1 MNGKD
6 LHVHLNGD
14 EAMCFGSAFIAA
26 NSSSS
31 MKVKQVFLTAHPQ
44 YDVTLKISPLD
55 PTEAMSEEDQ
65 KAEGVE
71 ESDIIKYYQDIK
83 LFNTTDYMGKS
94 KGLSMNY
101 NRNMKLELF
110 RVDGEDAEPEL
121 LETFSIDDVKEQY
134 ENEVNYNI
142 KQLEKDKKS
151 KEAKKANQT
160 EEEKAKDK
168 EKEEEEVDAPV

>member
-1 MNGKD
+1 MNGKE
-6 LHVHLNGD
+6 LNVHLNGD
-14 EAMCFGSAFIAA
+14 EAMCFGSAFLAA

-31 MKVKQVFLTAHPQ
+31 MKVKQVLLTAHPQ

-55 PTEAMSEEDQ
+55 PTEATSEEDQ

-71 ESDIIKYYQDIK
+71 ESDLIKYYQDVK
-83 LFNTTDYMGKS
+83 LFNTSDYMGKS

-110 RVDGEDAEPEL
+110 RVDSEDAEPLL
-121 LETFSIDDVKEQY
+121 LETFSLDDVKEQY

-142 KQLEKDKKS
+142 KELEREKKK
-151 KEAKKANQT
+151 KEAKKAN
-160 EEEKAKDK
+160 
-168 EKEEEEVDAPV
+168 